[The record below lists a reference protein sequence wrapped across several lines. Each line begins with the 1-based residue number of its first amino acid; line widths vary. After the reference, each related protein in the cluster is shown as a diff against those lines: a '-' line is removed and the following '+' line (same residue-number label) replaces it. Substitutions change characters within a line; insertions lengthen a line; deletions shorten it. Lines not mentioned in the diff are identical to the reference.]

1 MLKELHTYLSSLI
14 EETANNNVS
23 TELNL
28 GRKHIRTTF
37 WRRFEVASEAE
48 EHWYS
53 EQSRYQSPPMA
64 PQARKSILEASKMV
78 YETVEEMLREL
89 ERQEDYRRLTCKGL
103 TYETYVMVEQLRGL
117 RGKCERL
124 FEQTGDLVSA

>member
-23 TELNL
+23 TELAL
-28 GRKHIRTTF
+28 GRKHIHTTF

-53 EQSRYQSPPMA
+53 EQSQYQSRPMMS
-64 PQARKSILEASKMV
+64 QTRESILEASKMV
-78 YETVEEMLREL
+78 YETVEEMLKEL
-89 ERQEDYRRLTCKGL
+89 ERQEEYRRLTCKGL
-103 TYETYVMVEQLRGL
+103 TYEANVMVEQLGGL
-117 RGKCERL
+117 RGKCQRL
-124 FEQTGDLVSA
+124 FEQTGDLVAA